1 MNILDF
7 GRTQGERYGNT
18 ETKVE
23 NTSSLVDNNI
33 YIFPERFV
41 MYIISRE
48 FCWGELCP
56 SLVSIYVHICIE
68 NRQQMSLY
76 IVNKW
81 RTWIHYRLETYF
93 LPGGNFLFIYL
104 AFL

>member
-41 MYIISRE
+41 MYIFPESFVGGSCVLPLFQYMYIFALRTD
-48 FCWGELCP
+48 
-56 SLVSIYVHICIE
+56 
-68 NRQQMSLY
+68 NR
-76 IVNKW
+76 
-81 RTWIHYRLETYF
+81 
-93 LPGGNFLFIYL
+93 
-104 AFL
+104 